1 MHLKSSLA
9 ALALAASSLAI
20 FASPSYAE
28 YPEKPVEMIV
38 PYGAGG
44 STDVLAR
51 LIAEYGEKYLG
62 QPMVVV
68 NRPGAGGQIGF
79 AAIASAKPDG
89 YTIGWINSGILTS
102 PIVRPDVTFNI
113 DTFDYVA
120 NIVTDPGVLAVAG
133 TSDYAS
139 LEDFLAAAKEKT
151 LTVSHEGVGGG
162 DHLAVLQL
170 ESEADVEFN
179 LVAFNGD
186 AEAKAALMGGHID
199 AIEGNVSEQVEL
211 VEDGQLKPLVV
222 WDSKRNADLPDTP
235 TGKELGYN
243 IVASSSRGLGAPK
256 GMDEDALT
264 KLRDAMVKVT
274 EDPDF
279 QADLKKL
286 NMPLDVLVGDDYRAF
301 MQEQDEGYKKLWAES
316 PWQ

>member
-62 QPMVVV
+62 KPMVVV

-102 PIVRPDVTFNI
+102 PIVRPDVTFNL

-179 LVAFNGD
+179 MVAFNGD

-222 WDSKRNADLPDTP
+222 WASKRNADLPDTP

-243 IVASSSRGLGAPK
+243 ILASSSRGLGGPK
-256 GMDEDALT
+256 GMDEDALG